1 MNDLPHILVV
11 DDESINL
18 AVIEEYL
25 DEIEC
30 RSSFANDGQE
40 AWELLEANPTD
51 FDVIVL
57 DRMMPRMTGMELLEK
72 IIEHPV
78 LKHCPVIMQTA
89 MAAKNEVMEGIEAGS
104 YYYLTKPFEGEMLIS
119 IVKAAINDRN
129 QYMQLQSELDQST
142 RPLKKMRQ
150 AEFVFKNLQEARDLA
165 LFIANACPDAQKVVM
180 GLSEILIN
188 AIEHGNLGI
197 SYDEKTLLVDDG
209 RWEHEVENRLRQDV
223 YKNKE
228 ALLTFS
234 RDESGCH
241 VVVRDEGEGFAWD
254 QYLTI
259 SPERATH
266 NHGRGIAMA
275 VMLGLSKVEY
285 RGCGNEVYLY
295 IEG

>member
-1 MNDLPHILVV
+1 MNNLPHILVV
-11 DDESINL
+11 DDEPINL
-18 AVIEEYL
+18 SVIEEYL
-25 DEIEC
+25 EEIEC
-30 RSSFANDGQE
+30 RASFANDGQE

-72 IIEHPV
+72 INENPI
-78 LKHCPVIMQTA
+78 LRHCPVIMQTA
-89 MAAKNEVMEGIEAGS
+89 MAAKKEVMEGIEAGS

-129 QYMQLQSELDQST
+129 QFKRLQSELEQST
-142 RPLKKMRQ
+142 RPLKKMYK
-150 AEFVFKNLQEARDLA
+150 AEFGFKSLQEARDLA
-165 LFIANACPDAQKVVM
+165 LFIANACLDAQKVVM

-197 SYDEKTLLVDDG
+197 GYDEKTVLVDNG
-209 RWEHEVENRLRQDV
+209 CWEQEVENRLQQDN
-223 YKNKE
+223 YRNKQ
-228 ALLTFS
+228 ALLIFT

-241 VVVRDEGEGFAWD
+241 IVVKDQGQGFEWD
-254 QYLTI
+254 NYLKI

-275 VMLGLSKVEY
+275 VMLGFSKVEY
-285 RGCGNEVYLY
+285 RGCGNEVYLF

>member
-1 MNDLPHILVV
+1 MNNLPHILVV

-18 AVIEEYL
+18 SVIEEYL
-25 DEIEC
+25 EEIEC

-72 IIEHPV
+72 INENPI
-78 LKHCPVIMQTA
+78 LRHCPVIMQTA
-89 MAAKNEVMEGIEAGS
+89 MAAKKEVMEGIEAGS

-129 QYMQLQSELDQST
+129 QYKELQSELDQST
-142 RPLKKMRQ
+142 RPLKKMFR
-150 AEFVFKNLQEARDLA
+150 AEFGFKSLQEARDLA
-165 LFIANACPDAQKVVM
+165 LFIANACFDAQKVVM

-197 SYDEKTLLVDDG
+197 SYDEKTVLVDDG
-209 RWEHEVENRLRQDV
+209 RWEQEVENRLQQDN
-223 YKNKE
+223 YRNKQ
-228 ALLTFS
+228 ALLIFN

-241 VVVRDEGEGFAWD
+241 IVVKDQGQGFEWD
-254 QYLTI
+254 NYLTI

-275 VMLGLSKVEY
+275 VMLGFSKVEY
-285 RGCGNEVYLY
+285 RGCGNEVYLFL
-295 IEG
+295 EG